1 MNSTRASRSGGFV
14 ICNLINANLS
24 SNSNNVDY
32 TSTKIIVNHVIFCV
46 INAVLSVST
55 IGLNCITA
63 TAFWRSTQ
71 LRKKL
76 AHFMIMVLSLNDIA
90 VGLICSPFLVV
101 ILARE
106 ISMEK
111 SSCFLNELQSFTLLL
126 ILGCSFKTLFVMNVE
141 RYLAIVHPIFHRTKV
156 TKGRLLKCLIVLWH
170 VNGLLIALTFFYR
183 PDVLV
188 PFLIVEVLLF
198 IAALVFIY
206 IKIYFASRRSSESF
220 RSKDRTTCASPQGQ
234 DISQSEREDH
244 LRNLRLVKSCFIV
257 VICFCICFLPACFL
271 NGISFPNAVI
281 TYMGIIWADTL
292 LLLNSSLNSLIF
304 FWRNK
309 LLRKEAGRILKQV
322 FCKT

>member
-1 MNSTRASRSGGFV
+1 MNATKASRSGGFV

-24 SNSNNVDY
+24 SDFNNFDY
-32 TSTKIIVNHVIFCV
+32 TSTKMVVNHVMFCV

-55 IGLNCITA
+55 IGLNSITA
-63 TAFWRSTQ
+63 MAFWRSTQ

-76 AHFMIMVLSLNDIA
+76 AHFMIMVLSLNDLA
-90 VGLICSPFLVV
+90 VGLICSPFFVV
-101 ILARE
+101 NLARE
-106 ISMEK
+106 ISLQK
-111 SSCFLNELQSFTLLL
+111 SSCFLNELRSFILLL

-156 TKGRLLKCLIVLWH
+156 TKGRLVKCLIVLWL
-170 VNGLLIALTFFYR
+170 VSGLLVSLTLYHR
-183 PDVLV
+183 DVLV
-188 PFLIVEVLLF
+188 LFLIVEVLLF
-198 IAALVFIY
+198 IATLVFIY
-206 IKIYFASRRSSESF
+206 VKIYFASRRSSENF
-220 RSKDRTTCASPQGQ
+220 RRTERTTCVSPQDQ
-234 DISQSEREDH
+234 DISHSERDH

-257 VICFCICFLPACFL
+257 VICFCICFLPTSL
-271 NGISFPNAVI
+271 VNGISFPNEVI
-281 TYMGIIWADTL
+281 TYMSRIWAETL